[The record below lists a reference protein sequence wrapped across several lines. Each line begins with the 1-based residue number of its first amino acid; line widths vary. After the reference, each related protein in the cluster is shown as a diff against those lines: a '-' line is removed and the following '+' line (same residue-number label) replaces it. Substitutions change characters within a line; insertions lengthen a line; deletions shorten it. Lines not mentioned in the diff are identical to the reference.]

1 MSAKALEWVMAGGVG
16 TLAGPILAVILLQ
29 WLSLKL
35 GTLHILKNYVILGA
49 IMMVLVLLPKG
60 LLPTVKALTLR
71 LRFLGQSR
79 MTSDATGGKVPSDV

>member
-1 MSAKALEWVMAGGVG
+1 MSAKAPVWVMAGGVG

-35 GTLHILKNYVILGA
+35 GTLHILNNHVILGA

-71 LRFLGQSR
+71 LWFFGQSR